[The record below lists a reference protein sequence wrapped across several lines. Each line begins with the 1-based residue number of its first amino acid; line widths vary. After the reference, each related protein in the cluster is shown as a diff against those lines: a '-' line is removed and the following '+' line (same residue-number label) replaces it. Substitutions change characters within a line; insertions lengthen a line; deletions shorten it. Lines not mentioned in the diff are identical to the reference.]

1 MLFSILM
8 TVLFGW
14 LFFKCLGFAFR
25 LTWGIAK
32 IVGSILLVLALPVLG
47 VCLLMAGGALLIVPV
62 AMVGIAFAVLK
73 AC

>member
-25 LTWGIAK
+25 LTWGIVKSGFGRVKSAWRQK
-32 IVGSILLVLALPVLG
+32 KSGL
-47 VCLLMAGGALLIVPV
+47 
-62 AMVGIAFAVLK
+62 
-73 AC
+73 